1 LHRGSSVTLNRPL
14 CCLLTGAAG
23 FIGSHLADRLLG
35 LGCRVIGIDNL
46 RLGRRENLCGALES
60 PEFTLIESDVNDL
73 AGNRARLGPLHASRP
88 IEIVWHLAA
97 NSDIPA
103 GVEDPLVDLTH
114 TLLTTVNSLTLARD
128 LGIRR
133 FAFASS
139 SAVYG
144 CHPDPLTEEGG
155 PFRPISNYGAM
166 KLASEGLISAALE
179 THLEQAWVFR
189 FPNVVGSRAT
199 HGVILDFV
207 KRLGS
212 DPRELA
218 VLGNGTQC
226 KPYLHVE
233 ELVSAMVHGV
243 SQMAGRWNCCNIG
256 PDGSDTTVA
265 RIAEAVVGR
274 VAPGARIR
282 YGATAQGWPGDVPRF
297 RYSVERLR
305 ALGWVARLSSDEAV
319 ARAVDEVA
327 REVLG

>member
-1 LHRGSSVTLNRPL
+1 MTLNQSS

-35 LGCRVIGIDNL
+35 MGCRVIGIDNL
-46 RLGRRENLCGALES
+46 RLGRREHLRQAFQS
-60 PEFTLIESDVNDL
+60 PDFTLIESDVNDF
-73 AGNRARLGPLHASRP
+73 AGNRVRLAPLHASRP
-88 IEIVWHLAA
+88 IDLVWHLAA
-97 NSDIPA
+97 NSDIRA
-103 GVEDPLVDLTH
+103 GIEDPTVDLTH
-114 TLLTTVNSLTLARD
+114 TFLTTFHSLALARA
-128 LGIRR
+128 LGVRR

-144 CHPDPLTEEGG
+144 CHPEPLSEEGG

-166 KLASEGLISAALE
+166 KLASEGLVSAALE
-179 THLEQAWVFR
+179 THLEQAWIFR

-207 KRLGS
+207 RQLRV

-218 VLGNGTQC
+218 VLGNGTQR

-233 ELVSAMVHGV
+233 ELVAAMLHVV
-243 SQMAGRWNCCNIG
+243 SQMGDRWNCCNIG
-256 PDGSDTTVA
+256 PDGSETTVA
-265 RIAEAVVGR
+265 RIAEAVVRR

-282 YGATAQGWPGDVPRF
+282 YGATAQGWPGDVPQF

-305 ALGWVARLSSDEAV
+305 GLGWVARLASDEAV

-327 REVLG
+327 REVPG